1 MNSFKK
7 FLDKIYVP
15 AILLGALVAIG
26 LAVTLYVF
34 RLNAFFEVVVQYHQW
49 LLIGLVVVLLAT
61 YIPILRTWKPEKLVS
76 SSDESFR
83 NTLKARIHN
92 TRRVMR
98 RFTRSWQGVVGVF
111 LILFFLVVALFP
123 QLFMPAEAIEYSWM
137 EVRDMDKGPSQDH
150 LLGLTHGGQ
159 DVLTILVRGTR
170 PVIAF
175 AAQAA
180 LIAVAVGGVL
190 GALAGYLR
198 GAVDRALI
206 FLTETILAFPTL
218 FIMMTVL
225 AVTGNHEHR
234 LWLIAAYGIASTAKI
249 VRGEALTLREMDYAQ
264 AAQAT
269 GCSDL
274 QVVFQHILV
283 NATPVLIVQATLF
296 AGQAI
301 MFDAYIN
308 FLGIAGAVGWAGAIS
323 QSISAFRMAAIYR
336 EPWLVG
342 SAGMCLFLLISGF
355 NLVGNALRDAF
366 EVKSA

>member
-1 MNSFKK
+1 VNPAKK
-7 FLDKIYVP
+7 FLNKIYVP
-15 AILLGALVAIG
+15 GILLGTLLAIG
-26 LAVTLYVF
+26 LAVTAYAL
-34 RLNAFFEVVVQYHQW
+34 RLDVLFEVLAQYHKW
-49 LLIGLVVVLLAT
+49 LLAGLAVVLLAT
-61 YIPILRTWKPEKLVS
+61 YIPILKTWKPEKLVS

-83 NTLKARIHN
+83 NTLKARVHN
-92 TRRVMR
+92 TRRVLR
-98 RFTRSWQGVVGVF
+98 RFTRSWQGVFGIL
-111 LILFFLVVALFP
+111 LILFFLVVALLP
-123 QLFMPAEAIEYSWM
+123 HLFMPAETIEYSWM
-137 EVRDMDKGPSQDH
+137 ELRDMDKGPSENH
-150 LLGLTHGGQ
+150 LLGITHRGQ

-175 AAQAA
+175 AVQAA
-180 LIAVAVGGVL
+180 LIAVSVGGVL
-190 GALAGYLR
+190 GALAGYMR
-198 GAVDRALI
+198 GAVDRALV
-206 FLTETILAFPTL
+206 FLSETILAFPTL

-249 VRGEALTLREMDYAQ
+249 VRGEALALREMDYAQ

-274 QVVFQHILV
+274 QVIFQHILV

-323 QSISAFRMAAIYR
+323 ASISEFRMAAIYR

-342 SAGMCLFLLISGF
+342 SAGICLFLLISGF

-366 EVKSA
+366 DVKSA

>member
-1 MNSFKK
+1 MNRVKK
-7 FLDKIYVP
+7 FLSKIYVP
-15 AILLGALVAIG
+15 IVLLGALLAIG
-26 LAVTLYVF
+26 LAVTLYV
-34 RLNAFFEVVVQYHQW
+34 LSLEAAFDLLVQYHHW
-49 LLIGLVVVLLAT
+49 LLGGLVLILLTT
-61 YIPILRTWKPEKLVS
+61 YIPILKTWKPEKLVS
-76 SSDESFR
+76 STDESFR
-83 NTLKARIHN
+83 NTMKARIHN
-92 TRRVMR
+92 TRRIMR
-98 RFTRSWQGVVGVF
+98 RFTRNWQGVVGVF
-111 LILFFLVVALFP
+111 FILFFLVVALLP
-123 QLFMPAEAIEYSWM
+123 QLFMPTETIEYSWM
-137 EVRDMDKGPSQDH
+137 ELRDMDKGPNENH
-150 LLGLTHGGQ
+150 LLGITHRGQ
-159 DVLTILVRGTR
+159 DILTILVKGTR
-170 PVIAF
+170 PVLVF
-175 AAQAA
+175 AARAA
-180 LIAVAVGGVL
+180 LIAVSVGGVL
-190 GALAGYLR
+190 GALAGYMR

-206 FLTETILAFPTL
+206 FVSETILAFPTL

-249 VRGEALTLREMDYAQ
+249 IRGEALSLREMDYTQ

-323 QSISAFRMAAIYR
+323 ASISEFRMAAIYR

-342 SAGMCLFLLISGF
+342 SAGICLFLLISGF